1 MRTAFALPR
10 FVLVATA
17 LLASAGSAQDIVPTL
32 APATVVSRFVAEEAR
47 QGVAVDAHFFYP
59 MSNNRIGKYDRT
71 TGKRVAQWEGPR
83 ALYPHM
89 NSCVVDR
96 GELVCAASNYPAVPM
111 SSAVEVFDTR
121 TLRHLRSI
129 SLPPMQG
136 SLTWIERRDGA
147 WFAGYANYPEARGG
161 EPGHDHRWTLLVR
174 FDAQFRST
182 GSWHFPDSV
191 LAQFAP
197 MSCSGG
203 SWGDDGLLYVTGH
216 DRPELYVL
224 RLPAA
229 GSVLDHVATISL
241 STGGQAIAW
250 DRSKPRM
257 LWSLDRQTKNV
268 VASRIPMIT
277 P

>member
-1 MRTAFALPR
+1 MRTAFALIS
-10 FVLVATA
+10 TA
-17 LLASAGSAQDIVPTL
+17 LLATAGSAQDTVPTL

-47 QGVAVDAHFFYP
+47 QGVAVDARFFSP
-59 MSNNRIGKYDRT
+59 MSNNRIGKYDKK

-89 NSCVVDR
+89 NSCVVDG

-111 SSAVEVFDTR
+111 SSAVEIFDTR
-121 TLRHLRSI
+121 TLRHLRSV
-129 SLPPMQG
+129 SLPPMPG
-136 SLTWIERRDGA
+136 SLTWIERHGDA

-161 EPGHDHRWTLLVR
+161 EPGRDHRWTLLVR
-174 FDAQFRST
+174 FDVHFRST
-182 GSWHFPDSV
+182 GSWHFPESV
-191 LAQFAP
+191 LARFAP

-216 DRPELYVL
+216 DRPELYAL
-224 RLPAA
+224 RLPEA
-229 GSVLDHVATISL
+229 GSVLEHVATIAL

-250 DRSKPRM
+250 DRSMPRM